1 LGRAQKQLGHIVT
14 GNITISYTHIAAS
27 GDAIITPSSPLHGTR
42 FEGFKALAT
51 AAKVNGSLII
61 GQVNHPGRQVREKYS
76 GEAIS
81 SSAVPLGTSLS
92 INASTQ
98 KDVSRIDGTTGPLFE
113 NWTFGT
119 PHAATQEEITNILE
133 GFAHAADY
141 LEKAGFDGINL
152 HAAHGYLL
160 AQFLFPR
167 TNKRTDAY
175 GGSLVNRMRLIME
188 ICQGIRRRVQPD
200 FTLSIKLNSTDF
212 QEDGFKPAE
221 ARELVRVLQDGIG
234 LDFVELSGGTYEHL
248 GLQWTK
254 DSTREREAFFLEF
267 AEMIVPV
274 LGKEE
279 ERKTKVFITG
289 GLRSVGAMV
298 KALRVVD
305 GVGLGRPATQEP
317 DLARD
322 ILQWKVSGA
331 VKPKEPFDNRSGL
344 GMLAV
349 GMQIRMLAE
358 GRELFDLSDREDVEV
373 LWEVINGLKEGSE
386 KEEEKEVVGFPE
398 WKRRPK
404 ALETV

>member
-1 LGRAQKQLGHIVT
+1 MRING
-14 GNITISYTHIAAS
+14 
-27 GDAIITPSSPLHGTR
+27 II
-42 FEGFKALAT
+42 
-51 AAKVNGSLII
+51 
-61 GQVNHPGRQVREKYS
+61 
-76 GEAIS
+76 
-81 SSAVPLGTSLS
+81 
-92 INASTQ
+92 
-98 KDVSRIDGTTGPLFE
+98 GPLFG

-119 PHAATQEEITNILE
+119 PHAATQEEIKSILE

-141 LEKAGFDGINL
+141 LEKSGFDGINL

-160 AQFLFPR
+160 AQFLSPR

-175 GGSLVNRMRLIME
+175 GGSLVNRMRLILE
-188 ICQGIRRRVQPD
+188 ICQEIRRRVQPD
-200 FTLSIKLNSTDF
+200 FILSIKLNSTDF

-221 ARELVRVLQDGIG
+221 ARELVRLLQDEIG

-274 LGKEE
+274 LGREE

-317 DLARD
+317 GLARD

-344 GMLAV
+344 GMLAA
-349 GMQIRMLAE
+349 GMQIRMLSE
-358 GRELFDLSDREDVEV
+358 GKEPFDLSDGEDVEV
-373 LWEVINGLKEGSE
+373 LWEAINGLKERSE
-386 KEEEKEVVGFPE
+386 EEEEKEVVGFPE
-398 WKRRPK
+398 WKGRPK
-404 ALETV
+404 ALETVES

>member
-1 LGRAQKQLGHIVT
+1 M
-14 GNITISYTHIAAS
+14 
-27 GDAIITPSSPLHGTR
+27 
-42 FEGFKALAT
+42 
-51 AAKVNGSLII
+51 NGSLII

-160 AQFLFPR
+160 AQFLSPR

-200 FTLSIKLNSTDF
+200 FILSIKLNSTDF

-221 ARELVRVLQDGIG
+221 ARELVRVLQDDIG

-274 LGKEE
+274 LKKEE

-289 GLRSVGAMV
+289 GLRSVDAMV

-344 GMLAV
+344 GMLAA

-358 GRELFDLSDREDVEV
+358 GREPFDLSDREDVEV
-373 LWEVINGLKEGSE
+373 LWKVINGLKEGSE

-404 ALETV
+404 ALETVES

>member
-1 LGRAQKQLGHIVT
+1 
-14 GNITISYTHIAAS
+14 
-27 GDAIITPSSPLHGTR
+27 
-42 FEGFKALAT
+42 
-51 AAKVNGSLII
+51 
-61 GQVNHPGRQVREKYS
+61 
-76 GEAIS
+76 
-81 SSAVPLGTSLS
+81 
-92 INASTQ
+92 
-98 KDVSRIDGTTGPLFE
+98 
-113 NWTFGT
+113 
-119 PHAATQEEITNILE
+119 
-133 GFAHAADY
+133 
-141 LEKAGFDGINL
+141 
-152 HAAHGYLL
+152 
-160 AQFLFPR
+160 
-167 TNKRTDAY
+167 
-175 GGSLVNRMRLIME
+175 ME
-188 ICQGIRRRVQPD
+188 ICQEIRRRVQPS
-200 FTLSIKLNSTDF
+200 FILSIKLNSTDF

-221 ARELVRVLQDGIG
+221 ARELVRVLQDDIG

-344 GMLAV
+344 GMLAA
-349 GMQIRMLAE
+349 GMQIRMLSE
-358 GRELFDLSDREDVEV
+358 GKEPFDLSDREDVEV
-373 LWEVINGLKEGSE
+373 LWEVINGLKERSE
-386 KEEEKEVVGFPE
+386 EEEEKEVVGFPE
-398 WKRRPK
+398 WKGRPK
-404 ALETV
+404 ALETVES